1 VIRLL
6 RGVAKRAPV
15 RAGPGRSSGRSLRR
29 GGPRARHARLRPRA
43 RPRRGGRLARSRE
56 ARRPRRCVAR
66 GLGVSTLRGS
76 RRRSGVRRIARPC
89 DCDVR
94 GRGSALRERR
104 DGLARADRRRA
115 QREARHARP
124 AGRKAGGGS
133 TRVAENTMFFP
144 RLRSQA
150 KWAFVLLILVFGGGF
165 VFLGVGSGGLDL
177 GSLIRDAFGR
187 SSGSGTSVSKAQ
199 TEVSKHPLDPAARKT
214 LASAL
219 EKKGRV
225 DEAITAWTQYTKL
238 RPKDLSALRHLAQL
252 ELGQAD
258 TFLQQAQLASL
269 AQQ

>member
-1 VIRLL
+1 
-6 RGVAKRAPV
+6 
-15 RAGPGRSSGRSLRR
+15 
-29 GGPRARHARLRPRA
+29 
-43 RPRRGGRLARSRE
+43 
-56 ARRPRRCVAR
+56 
-66 GLGVSTLRGS
+66 
-76 RRRSGVRRIARPC
+76 
-89 DCDVR
+89 
-94 GRGSALRERR
+94 
-104 DGLARADRRRA
+104 
-115 QREARHARP
+115 
-124 AGRKAGGGS
+124 
-133 TRVAENTMFFP
+133 MFFP

-269 AQQ
+269 AQQDAGAGSAFAPTNGKFGQALGQDPITSALSTKANTQLQEASSKYQVAAAQAVTTYKQIVKLTPDDQQAVFALAQAADTLRQTPVAISAYKRLLKFKLDPTTAAQIRARIKTLQPTGGG